1 MSLPLLYPLAA
12 SLEFVYL
19 YKVININK
27 FSRKEILKKQK
38 KTQHINVIYLIKN
51 NKLWKQQHNKTCL
64 KMNKIPEQ
72 KGRIN
77 PISHKKYH
85 IK

>member
-51 NKLWKQQHNKTCL
+51 NKLWKQ
-64 KMNKIPEQ
+64 
-72 KGRIN
+72 
-77 PISHKKYH
+77 
-85 IK
+85 